1 MTHRL
6 FQISTLAALVSAS
19 GLAACAE
26 QDSPPDET
34 PEVHHYRVTAID
46 MPESSDEVGRM
57 AFDLDGD
64 TTWDNTLGTAYWLLR
79 QVYTS
84 FEVETVAAERLRTDV
99 GWVLTIIDRM
109 PGASA
114 GLSLAE
120 VIDGAVEPPGL
131 DAIEAADGDAFGRG
145 FILRGGE
152 ALLPMGTISDAAGA
166 ADPAWLLTDRVALT
180 VDAWDD
186 ATATVTL
193 GVALG
198 AEEVR
203 AIVYPNLATYF
214 TSKLD
219 DPGANFARML
229 DADDDGVVTPDE
241 IAANSWIDGYFRAD
255 LDGTALSLGLKLQ
268 AEAL

>member
-1 MTHRL
+1 MTRRL
-6 FQISTLAALVSAS
+6 FEISKLAALVSAS
-19 GLAACAE
+19 SLVACAE

-34 PEVHHYRVTAID
+34 PEVRHYRVTGID

-64 TTWDNTLGTAYWLLR
+64 GGWDNTLGTAYWLLR

-84 FEVETVAAERLRTDV
+84 FEVETVAAERLGSDL

-114 GLSLAE
+114 GLSLGN
-120 VIDGAVEPPGL
+120 VTGGVVVPPAL

-152 ALLPMGTISDAAGA
+152 AVLPMGTISDATGTG
-166 ADPAWLLTDRVALT
+166 DPAWLVTDRVALT
-180 VDAWDD
+180 VDAWDE

-198 AEEVR
+198 ADEVR

-229 DADDDGVVTPDE
+229 DADDDGVVTPAE
-241 IAANSWIDGYFRAD
+241 VAANSWIDGYFRAD
-255 LDGTALSLGLKLQ
+255 LDGSALSLGLRLQ